1 MTRSRMIVD
10 EDNENSTNNITRY
23 LLKKKIIIRL
33 DINTRMNHN
42 NMTLNLLFYVC
53 VRVFFPDEVCKKSIF
68 SEKRHVCKMLDDC
81 KTAIQDI
88 RDNVK
93 YPTICSFKGKMPVVC
108 CAPETV
114 SRDERLAKEVVNSPN
129 MLPGITREY
138 NYHNHQIILY

>member
-1 MTRSRMIVD
+1 MYVKIKI
-10 EDNENSTNNITRY
+10 NLGLSTNGSFRIT
-23 LLKKKIIIRL
+23 L
-33 DINTRMNHN
+33 DCYFTR
-42 NMTLNLLFYVC
+42 VS
-53 VRVFFPDEVCKKSIF
+53 VFFFIPDEVCKKSIF

-114 SRDERLAKEVVNSPN
+114 SREERLAKDVDAPN
-129 MLPGITREY
+129 ISPGITREY
-138 NYHNHQIILY
+138 NIIIDHAIIRYHK